1 MVEGATKDNMSF
13 NKGKGLL
20 TNEPFI
26 WINETI
32 KPEFKSSPSSSM
44 DKTYSLIYNS
54 YIHLFA
60 IEILLVVQDFVMIVV
75 SSLLVGKIQQKFNF
89 SE

>member
-1 MVEGATKDNMSF
+1 MVEGSTKDNMSF

-26 WINETI
+26 WINEMI

-44 DKTYSLIYNS
+44 DETYSIIYNS
-54 YIHLFA
+54 YIHPYA
-60 IEILLVVQDFVMIVV
+60 IEILFVLQDFVIFVV
-75 SSLLVGKIQQKFNF
+75 S
-89 SE
+89 

>member
-1 MVEGATKDNMSF
+1 MVEGSTKENMSF

-20 TNEPFI
+20 TNEAFI
-26 WINETI
+26 WINEMI

-54 YIHLFA
+54 YIHPYA
-60 IEILLVVQDFVMIVV
+60 IEILFVVQDFVIFVV
-75 SSLLVGKIQQKFNF
+75 S
-89 SE
+89 